1 MYAHLNTSEML
12 TVEPSDKKGFRFL
25 YKIVNKEYGGILH
38 SRYSNRKFIAATIA
52 GTYFGSIE
60 RVKDH
65 QHAMM
70 ASGAGEYISQGYY
83 CYLEDADAFQPD
95 SLESGPKLAYS
106 LINTKME
113 GVTNG

>member
-1 MYAHLNTSEML
+1 MYAHLNTSEKL
-12 TVEPSDKKGFRFL
+12 TVRRTDNKRFRFC
-25 YKIVNKEYGGILH
+25 YEIVNKEYGGILH

-65 QHAMM
+65 QHAMR

-83 CYLEDADAFQPD
+83 CYLEDAAAFQPD
-95 SLESGPKLAYS
+95 SLAPGPKLAYS
-106 LINTKME
+106 LINEKME